1 MMNNTLLD
9 NSEERFT
16 MLNALKQCLR
26 NTSCND
32 IRIATGYW
40 DLPAICLISEEL
52 RMFLDK
58 DNSSLKLLI
67 GSDPIVK
74 AYQLQNPIV
83 DAKFPE
89 DYIKRDI
96 NELKI
101 SDEYI
106 SAVKLLLDFCKDEEA
121 ESKLQIRIYKRNEN
135 DEAQFFHAKCY
146 IFSGQG
152 YANGIIGSS
161 NFTKKGLIDNSE
173 LNYLE
178 SQPMIV
184 AAQPSEIQPSKG
196 HIVWF
201 DEKWNLAESWN
212 KTFIEEVLKPS
223 PIGRATER
231 NESERHQ
238 DDQLTPYELYIK
250 LLQTKFGN
258 LVDKDLNGMIESYL
272 PQKFDPLEYQ
282 ISAVKQCYSIMK
294 EHGGFMLADVVGLGK
309 TIVGTLLIKH
319 FLTLPDENGR
329 EQKVL
334 VVTPPAIKSSWIK
347 TIADFDKNS
356 RDRISPFVDFITTGS
371 IGNLVDDVDDLDAD
385 DSDIEDTDGGD
396 FQTSIEHK
404 NYGLILIDESHKF
417 RNSGTAMYKT
427 LDDLITQIGAD
438 TGFYPYIG
446 LLSAT
451 PQNNRP
457 DDLKNQ
463 IYLFERNHADSSLR
477 KANGGNIERF
487 FSDINLKYG
496 KLIHSAEDDHSTPAE
511 KNAQLKQLSTEI
523 RDCILSD
530 ILVRRTRTDVMKY
543 YQDDVAKQ
551 HIVFPKISGP
561 HALEYKMEK
570 GLAELFAETMNLI
583 APKDNFQFDDN
594 QYLCYY
600 RYRAIEYFM
609 DNDVKSLYVGRKN
622 MTAERFSRQLAR
634 IMQINLVK
642 RIESSFTAFKASLL
656 NLRRYTQNMI
666 DMWEHDAIFVCPQ
679 IDVNKELDREKN
691 YDKTHRICSFEE
703 CAEDIRNKIKRL
715 DSTGNNENG
724 RNKEYK
730 KADFDPAYIDL
741 LRNDYALIDRLCNR
755 WNTYSNDP
763 KLEVFKAELKGTL
776 FDKTRNAPQKLVIFT
791 EAIDTANAIKLAIE
805 TTTDNLNVLLITAS
819 NRDAM
824 EQTIKENF
832 DANYDGQRK
841 DDYQVIVTTEV
852 LAEGVNLHRANCI
865 LNYDT
870 PWNSTR
876 LMQRIGRVN
885 RIGSTQ
891 PVIYV
896 YNFMPSAEG
905 DAEIQLVK
913 KAHVKLQSFHTLFG
927 EDSQIFSTDEEV
939 SSYDLNT
946 QVNGEESPMEKFI
959 YELKEFKM
967 NNPVRYEELLSLTD
981 NLEISV
987 SNPSGENYLVVRT
1000 PFMSGLFV
1008 KVDSDLNASCIS
1020 ALDMY
1025 TSFKTNP
1032 DTASGTL
1039 PDNWGDIK
1047 FRATL
1052 AVNQSL
1058 SSMTNRIKNSQKATK
1073 AKGIINSLKD
1083 QPMSKESKRLLADAF
1098 NLINRGNIDIIKTVL
1113 ALEPYFKDK
1122 SNYLF
1127 ELSQNEL
1134 DEIISDKIRNVV
1146 ANVEKKY
1153 GKAEV
1158 YIGLA
1163 K

>member
-1 MMNNTLLD
+1 MTINNTLLD

-16 MLNALKQCLR
+16 MLNVLKECLC
-26 NTSCND
+26 NPSCSV

-40 DLPAICLISEEL
+40 DLPAICLIDKEL
-52 RMFLDK
+52 RSFLDREGC
-58 DNSSLKLLI
+58 SMKLLI
-67 GSDPIVK
+67 GSDPIVR

-83 DAKFPE
+83 DAHFPE

-96 NELKI
+96 NEI
-101 SDEYI
+101 AVSDEYI
-106 SAVKLLLDFCKDEEA
+106 SAVRLLLDFCKDDEND
-121 ESKLQIRIYKRNEN
+121 SKLQIRIYKQNK
-135 DEAQFFHAKCY
+135 DEETQFFHAKCY
-146 IFSGQG
+146 IFSGKG

-173 LNYLE
+173 LNYFE
-178 SQPMIV
+178 SQPMVV
-184 AAQPSEIQPSKG
+184 AARPDENQPSKG
-196 HIVWF
+196 HIAWF
-201 DEKWNLAESWN
+201 DEKWELSKPWN
-212 KTFIEEVLKPS
+212 RVFIEEILKPS
-223 PIGRATER
+223 PVGGAAIKPY
-231 NESERHQ
+231 SEKK
-238 DDQLTPYELYIK
+238 LTPYELYIK

-272 PQKFDPLEYQ
+272 PQKFDPLDYQ

-356 RDRISPFVDFITTGS
+356 QDRISPFVDFITTGS
-371 IGNLVDDVDDLDAD
+371 IGNLVDDIDILDTE
-385 DSDIEDTDGGD
+385 DSDIEDTDSGD

-427 LDDLITQIGAD
+427 LDNLITQIGSD

-463 IYLFERNHADSSLR
+463 IYLFERNHADSTLR
-477 KANGGNIERF
+477 KANSGNIERF
-487 FSDINLKYG
+487 FSDINLKYN
-496 KLIHSAEDDHSTPAE
+496 KLINSTENDNSTPDQR
-511 KNAQLKQLSTEI
+511 NAQLKQLSTEI

-543 YQDDVAKQ
+543 YKDDVAKQ
-551 HIVFPKISGP
+551 HIVFPTISGP

-583 APKDNFQFDDN
+583 APKDNFQFDDS
-594 QYLCYY
+594 QFLCYY
-600 RYRAIEYFM
+600 RYRAIEYFK

-642 RIESSFTAFKASLL
+642 RIESSFTAFKASLS

-666 DMWEHDAIFVCPQ
+666 DMWEHDAIFICPQ

-691 YDKTHRICSFEE
+691 YDKTHRLCTFEE
-703 CAEDIRNKIKRL
+703 CAQDIRNKIKRL

-730 KADFDPAYIDL
+730 KADFDQSYIDL
-741 LRNDYALIDRLCNR
+741 LRNDLALIERLFNR
-755 WNTYSNDP
+755 WNVYSNDP
-763 KLEVFKAELKGTL
+763 KLEVFKAELKDTL
-776 FDKTRNAPQKLVIFT
+776 FDKNRNAPQKLVIFT

-832 DANYDGQRK
+832 DANYDGPKK

-870 PWNSTR
+870 PWNATR

-959 YELKEFKM
+959 YELKEYKM
-967 NNPVRYEELLSLTD
+967 NNPARYEELLSMTD
-981 NLEISV
+981 NLEMSV
-987 SNPSGENYLVVRT
+987 SNPSGENYLVVKT
-1000 PFMSGLFV
+1000 PYMSGLFV

-1025 TSFKTNP
+1025 TSFKTDQNV
-1032 DTASGTL
+1032 TSGTL
-1039 PDNWGDIK
+1039 PDNWNEIK
-1047 FRATL
+1047 SRATL
-1052 AVNQSL
+1052 AVNRSL
-1058 SSMTNRIKNSQKATK
+1058 SSMTNRIKNSQKATT
-1073 AKGIINSLKD
+1073 AKEIITMLKD
-1083 QPMSKESKRLLADAF
+1083 RPMSKESKRLLADAF

-1113 ALEPYFKDK
+1113 ALEPYIRDK

-1127 ELSQNEL
+1127 DLSENEL
-1134 DEIISDKIRNVV
+1134 DEIISEKIRNVV

-1153 GKAEV
+1153 GKAEI